1 MVSQMAKENGYWI
14 LTEHG
19 YVYVYQPETNGSQR
33 STREFYRAWMRNS
46 VRLFIVLAV
55 IWTVYFFGP
64 FPHCEVWGFVL
75 HP

>member
-1 MVSQMAKENGYWI
+1 MAKENGYWI
-14 LTEHG
+14 YTEHG
-19 YVYVYQPETNGSQR
+19 YVYVYQPETKGPQR

-46 VRLFIVLAV
+46 VRIFIVLAV

-64 FPHCEVWGFVL
+64 FPHFEVWGFVV